1 MRSDN
6 DVEVVEGCYER
17 QFTILLF
24 CVETIIKGSG
34 SRTSLPASTTM
45 RVIRMQPACECTS
58 MTTPPSTNL
67 LVLSLQLLLQC
78 CCSFLQ
84 LWHPEN
90 GGNQRSEARGRR
102 LPEPQ
107 GANTQGLCVTL
118 QLCFITIAKL
128 NFRSQPADHTRV
140 APSYV
145 MPPCALKLTRLIEGG
160 TTKVGLPTCTK
171 WKKCKRKSSPPTN
184 GGV

>member
-58 MTTPPSTNL
+58 MTTPPL
-67 LVLSLQLLLQC
+67 LPTCLYFQLQVLHY
-78 CCSFLQ
+78 CSFLQ

-102 LPEPQ
+102 LPEPR
-107 GANTQGLCVTL
+107 GANTQPGLCVTL

-128 NFRSQPADHTRV
+128 NFRSQPVDHTRA

-145 MPPCALKLTRLIEGG
+145 MPSAPS
-160 TTKVGLPTCTK
+160 
-171 WKKCKRKSSPPTN
+171 SSP
-184 GGV
+184 G